1 MLNTRARAAD
11 DIDVPAPTQPL
22 VDSERVRVPF
32 MLAHILAYTGGVA
45 MFVGTLDGFMSVA
58 SMLVMG
64 YLAIAVLALVA
75 LFTRSAPLGAFLI
88 ADAITVPLIP
98 LLTGQHPASVHVTM
112 LVLVLAAASMARY
125 RVVVFIG
132 VIEVLG
138 FAAGVATQGAE
149 PLAAMPAAQ
158 IERSELGGMVIG
170 AAVGVIAIIVLA
182 SLLRTS
188 LATQAAALA
197 AQQRT
202 NALQQRFVSMVSH
215 ELRTPLTSIRGFAE
229 VLTTDRDALTDLER
243 AEFTEAIAQQSVH
256 LSRLVDDVLVVV
268 RIDAARLSVEREPVD
283 LAGTIYAAQSMI
295 AVPESKRVE
304 TGSVTTLP
312 VLADRDRLVQVVR
325 NLIENGMKYGGDL
338 VRVHAASAGTSV
350 RLVVEDDGPGIPEN
364 LVEDVFDEFVQV
376 GRPAERAAS
385 GFGLGLPIAR
395 RLVQAMDGRIWAER
409 SELGGAS
416 FVVDLPVA
424 GAGVDRVSDAT
435 SPPV

>member
-1 MLNTRARAAD
+1 MARAAD
-11 DIDVPAPTQPL
+11 DIDVPATTQPL
-22 VDSERVRVPF
+22 VDAERVRVPF
-32 MLAHILAYTGGVA
+32 MVAHVFAYTGGVA
-45 MFVGTLDGFMSVA
+45 MFAGTLDGFRSVA
-58 SMLVMG
+58 SMLVVG
-64 YLAIAVLALVA
+64 YLAIAVCALVA
-75 LFTRSAPLGAFLI
+75 LFTRAAPLGAFLI

-112 LVLVLAAASMARY
+112 LVLVLAAASMTRY

-132 VIEVLG
+132 IIEVLG
-138 FAAGVATQGAE
+138 FAAGVATQDEE

-197 AQQRT
+197 AEQRT

-229 VLTTDRDALTDLER
+229 VLAEDGDELTDLER
-243 AEFTEAIAQQSVH
+243 TEFTEAIAQQSVH

-283 LAGTIYAAQSMI
+283 LADTIYAAQSMI
-295 AVPESKRVE
+295 TVPESKRVQ
-304 TGSVTTLP
+304 TGSVTAMS
-312 VLADRDRLVQVVR
+312 VLGDRDRLVQVVR
-325 NLIENGMKYGGDL
+325 NLIENGLKYGGEM
-338 VRVHAASAGTSV
+338 VRVHATSTGTGV

-364 LVEDVFDEFVQV
+364 LIEDIFDEFVQV
-376 GRPAERAAS
+376 GRPAERVTA

-416 FVVDLPVA
+416 FVVDLPAA
-424 GAGVDRVSDAT
+424 GAHVERVSDAT